1 MGASLGRNP
10 QQRQGMADRRD
21 RTGPQPISGILRD
34 VLDSCGLQDRI
45 QERERLLH
53 WSEIVGREI
62 AAHSR
67 AVDIREGVLI
77 LDADHGVWRQEV
89 SMLIPEIIRKFNAR
103 FGEGTVTAVRWQRPI
118 PGRRK
123 NGNEI

>member
-1 MGASLGRNP
+1 
-10 QQRQGMADRRD
+10 MADRRD

-34 VLDSCGLQDRI
+34 VLDSCGLQDRLD
-45 QERERLLH
+45 EREPLLQ
-53 WSEIVGREI
+53 WSEIVGRDI

-67 AVDIREGVLI
+67 AIDIRDGVLI

-89 SMLIPEIIRKFNAR
+89 SMLIPEIVRKFNAR
-103 FGEGTVTAVRWQRPI
+103 FGEGTVTEVRWQRPI

-123 NGNEI
+123 TGNET